1 MAAGVAAFA
10 ALDARV
16 DPFTGMDPLSLAFRL
31 LKGVAGW
38 PWVVAIL
45 GFARP
50 AAAAPAG
57 SDRDLGPAATR

>member
-1 MAAGVAAFA
+1 
-10 ALDARV
+10 
-16 DPFTGMDPLSLAFRL
+16 MDPLSLAFRL

-57 SDRDLGPAATR
+57 SDRDFGVRRHPVTRFLLGLKPQPSGMV